1 MKIENNKVV
10 SLHYVMKNEA
20 GDVLQDNLEYMPDQ
34 YLHGHGNI
42 LPELERLLEGLLEGQ
57 EIEVVIPPEHAY
69 GPKELSLIL
78 EVSHADLEDPAS
90 HNEGDPIQLFDGTDA
105 VVIEKHDQYLVV
117 DANHPLAGQTLF
129 YSIKVSAIRDA
140 TEEEILRSEPII
152 TIAGSCGP
160 EGCC

>member
-20 GDVLQDNLEYMPDQ
+20 GDVLQDNLEYMPEQ

-42 LPELERLLEGLLEGQ
+42 LPELERLLEGLQEGQ
-57 EIEVVIPPEHAY
+57 EIEVVIPPELAY

-78 EVSHADLEDPAS
+78 EISNSDLEDAAS
-90 HNEGDPIQLFDGTDA
+90 FNEGDPIQLFDGTDA
-105 VVIEKHDQYLVV
+105 VVVEKHDQHLVV

-129 YSIKVSAIRDA
+129 YSMKVSAIRDA
-140 TEEEILRSEPII
+140 TEEEILKSEPVLPS
-152 TIAGSCGP
+152 TGSCGP